1 MEVCEEAPQ
10 GGAPPAVLQVCAPR
24 WVLGLSFQGL
34 QGERGRKQRAAHLEP
49 VRGLFLQGFLKVKI
63 SSYCSCS
70 L

>member
-10 GGAPPAVLQVCAPR
+10 GGAPPSSAPSVCSA
-24 WVLGLSFQGL
+24 LGAGPLFPGAATRA
-34 QGERGRKQRAAHLEP
+34 GEKKRAAHLEP

-63 SSYCSCS
+63 SSDFSCS